1 MNQAILDALEKY
13 DIYQTAWENSKTDEV
28 ERFDLDDLIEVL
40 GKNIDSLHGH
50 FDEVFDWKVDFL
62 DFIQQDATVLPQLNY
77 DDYKWA
83 IEETQAYGIDD
94 WQDVLAPPKPETMAQ
109 MFNNGDISLKW
120 LIREDYRQQ
129 VKIQMLDEDGLN
141 TVLEALNSA
150 HEYSEIK
157 SLHNEFLK
165 RISDAP
171 RSDELNDILCKL
183 CIEQF
188 SHIEKC
194 YNHKQGTSALMEIDI
209 TRFVDSEYWLKKD
222 RHSFEKLFLDFYSK
236 PEFGLPHSK
245 WERSMDTYSIEGN
258 QMIQM
263 RFARD
268 ELATLANNLSV
279 EKLNE
284 ELFHPFLKHLF
295 ESQII
300 DFSSKNIIHHS
311 LIERLPDIPYFKQ
324 LVLENKDF
332 IHEKLQLLDNFVCLS
347 YININSNRQFI
358 GKLVNILDER
368 FTISLDAQHDNMI
381 WRDGKKI
388 ATKLFELMGSSTLI
402 YVGKLDLINE
412 GGGDEP
418 DTPNGKRVCL
428 FFHHFNTL
436 LSQTSKENARSIE
449 TRMKNSIP
457 QSTLMCA
464 TKLKLAN
471 MLNDDELSLCY
482 DLLDTPQTPNTNRK
496 MKI

>member
-13 DIYQTAWENSKTDEV
+13 DEYQTAWENEEADKV

-40 GKNIDSLHGH
+40 GENIDSLHGH

-183 CIEQF
+183 CLEQF

-300 DFSSKNIIHHS
+300 DFSSKNIIHHNF
-311 LIERLPDIPYFKQ
+311 IDKLPDIPYFQQ
-324 LVLENKDF
+324 LVLENKDL
-332 IHEKLQLLDNFVCLS
+332 IHEKLQLLNNFVSLS
-347 YININSNRQFI
+347 YTNINSNRQFI
-358 GKLVNILDER
+358 GKLVNILGEQL
-368 FTISLDAQHDNMI
+368 TISLDAQHDNMV
-381 WRDGKKI
+381 WRDGKEI
-388 ATKLFELMGSSTLI
+388 ATKLFDLMATSPLI
-402 YVGKLDLINE
+402 HVGKLDLINE
-412 GGGDEP
+412 GGSDEQG
-418 DTPNGKRVCL
+418 TPNGNRVHL

-436 LSQTSKENARSIE
+436 LSQTSKENSRSIE
-449 TRMKNSIP
+449 TRMQNSVP

-471 MLNDDELSLCY
+471 MLSDDELSLCY
-482 DLLDTPQTPNTNRK
+482 DLLDTPQTTHANKK